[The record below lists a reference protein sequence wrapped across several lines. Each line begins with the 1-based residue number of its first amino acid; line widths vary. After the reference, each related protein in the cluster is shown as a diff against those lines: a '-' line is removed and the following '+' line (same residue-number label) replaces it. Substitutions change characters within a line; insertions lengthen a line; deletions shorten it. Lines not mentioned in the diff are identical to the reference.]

1 MKKKSAKIRI
11 GISTCLL
18 GEEVRYDAGHKR
30 HAYINEILGQY
41 FEFVPVC
48 PEVEIGMGTP
58 REAVRLESSVD
69 SPRMVG
75 NKTGKDWT
83 AKMNRY
89 SEARVKKRDLADI
102 SGYILK
108 SRSPS
113 CGMERVKVYFDTSS
127 LRKGVGLYARK
138 LIESFPHLPIEEEG
152 RLSDSHL
159 RENFIVRVFGY
170 YRLQQLFGDK
180 FSRKAV
186 VDFHS
191 KEKFLLMAHSV
202 VHYRSLGK
210 LVAAIADR
218 SPVAFRDQYIAGF
231 MEALRHKA
239 TVKKNVNVLQ
249 HVFGFMKTQLDSAE
263 KKDILSVIDEYHRE
277 VVPLI
282 VPITLLR
289 HYINKFDIAY
299 IKDQTY
305 LNPHPRELMLRNH
318 V

>member
-1 MKKKSAKIRI
+1 LKEQSEKIRI

-18 GEEVRYDAGHKR
+18 GEKVRYDAGHKR
-30 HAYINEILGQY
+30 HAYINEIFGQY

-58 REAVRLESSVD
+58 REAVRLEGLFQ

-83 AKMNRY
+83 VKMNRY
-89 SEARVKKRDLADI
+89 AVARVKKRDLADI

-113 CGMERVKVYFDTSS
+113 CGMERVKLFHNS
-127 LRKGVGLYARK
+127 LSERKGVGLYARK
-138 LIESFPHLPIEEEG
+138 LLESFPHLPIEEEG

-159 RENFIVRVFGY
+159 RENFVVRIFGY
-170 YRLQQLFGDK
+170 YRLQQLFGEK

-186 VDFHS
+186 IDFHS

-210 LVAAIADR
+210 LVAAIAQI
-218 SPVAFRDQYIAGF
+218 SPSAFRDEYIAGF
-231 MEALRHKA
+231 MEALRCKA
-239 TVKKNVNVLQ
+239 TVRKNVNVLQ
-249 HVFGFMKTQLDSAE
+249 HIFGFMKTKFDSAE
-263 KKDILSVIDEYHRE
+263 KADILSVVEEYHRG

-289 HYINKFDIAY
+289 HYINKFDIEY
-299 IKDQTY
+299 IRDQTY